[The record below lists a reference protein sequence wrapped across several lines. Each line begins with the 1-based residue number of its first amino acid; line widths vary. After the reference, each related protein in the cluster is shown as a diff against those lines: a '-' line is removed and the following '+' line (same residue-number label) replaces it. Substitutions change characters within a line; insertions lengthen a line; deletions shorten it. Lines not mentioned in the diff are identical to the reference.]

1 MQQTGTG
8 LLGAMMAGL
17 LLSTAVNAA
26 DGTATHA
33 AQSAAGQSS
42 TALVPSDNDQEQA
55 PAGTGDNRQTQT
67 PAGQNNSD
75 AGTTPPAKDKTDAP
89 AKPAQTEGG
98 GAQPKPAQ
106 ADNNAAAAKP
116 AQADYNAAA
125 AKPAQAD
132 NNAAAAKPAQVDDN
146 AAAAKPAQSD
156 DNTAPAKP
164 ARTAGGK
171 EKGTAKTAV
180 KNTKAPLPKTSKV
193 AACPD
198 LNAPQVAELI
208 KQDYTQNRFQRSDED
223 KTALGGANIITSI
236 NPEEITGIG
245 DVWQAMLHIRGQTA
259 DRNYGVTLDC
269 QKGEITYSLNT

>member
-33 AQSAAGQSS
+33 AQSATGQSS

-55 PAGTGDNRQTQT
+55 PAGTADNRQTQT

-75 AGTTPPAKDKTDAP
+75 AGKTSPAKDKADAP

-98 GAQPKPAQ
+98 GSQPKPAQ
-106 ADNNAAAAKP
+106 TEGGGTQPKP
-116 AQADYNAAA
+116 AQSPVKSSQTDGNSTSAQ
-125 AKPAQAD
+125 PAQAEGKG
-132 NNAAAAKPAQVDDN
+132 AP
-146 AAAAKPAQSD
+146 AKPAQS
-156 DNTAPAKP
+156 
-164 ARTAGGK
+164 AGGK

-245 DVWQAMLHIRGQTA
+245 DVWQAILHIRGQTA

-269 QKGEITYSLNT
+269 QKGEITYSLNQ